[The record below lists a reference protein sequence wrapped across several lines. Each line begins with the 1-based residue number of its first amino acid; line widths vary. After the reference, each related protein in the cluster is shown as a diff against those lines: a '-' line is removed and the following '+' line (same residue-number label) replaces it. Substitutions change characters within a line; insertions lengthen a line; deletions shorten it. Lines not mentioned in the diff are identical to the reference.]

1 MSHMRTFGLLL
12 LMGASSSHSFDFNY
26 HSIQLDYLNSET
38 QDVTAQ
44 GYQLKSTQKLND
56 TMTYSLG
63 LKDVSTETGNKTTSY
78 SLGLG
83 YHMPITALTDMVMGI
98 NVSRVQTNA
107 SNEDTGRA
115 IEFGLR
121 QQLSAKTEFDF
132 NVVSTYEFG
141 QADTGFIMGLRSNV
155 GDDVSVR
162 GGYQKNE
169 HGDVFTVGLRLEL

>member
-1 MSHMRTFGLLL
+1 
-12 LMGASSSHSFDFNY
+12 
-26 HSIQLDYLNSET
+26 
-38 QDVTAQ
+38 
-44 GYQLKSTQKLND
+44 
-56 TMTYSLG
+56 LG
-63 LKDVSTETGNKTTSY
+63 LKYISTETDYKTTSY

-83 YHMPITALTDMVMGI
+83 YHMPITTLTDMVMGI

-169 HGDVFTVGLRLEL
+169 HGDVFTIGLRLEL